1 MGWSS
6 WNTFGINISDKII
19 MRQADAMKAMG
30 LADVGYDHINI
41 DDGYFGGRNLRTGEL
56 LIHAKRFPSGLKP
69 VVDYIHS
76 LGLKAG
82 IYSDAGRNTCG
93 HYFQNDTIAH
103 DVGLYGYDERDCDF
117 FFNTLKFDFIKVDY
131 CGGNANENV
140 DHLNLDCEERY
151 TDIARAIA
159 KTGREDVRMNVCRWD
174 YPGNWVHDVAASW
187 RTTGD
192 IYAAWESIRDIIR
205 QNLYLSAY
213 CYGGRYN
220 DMDMLEVGRGIG
232 TEEDRT
238 HFGIWCI
245 MCSPLLIGCDMT
257 TLDQATLDLLKNEE
271 LIALNQD
278 VLHEQAY
285 VVRHHEGTY
294 VLVKD
299 ILQRYGRTR
308 AVAFYNS
315 TDKAADISIDFD
327 EIDLGGD
334 VAVRDLYR
342 HNDLGTKR
350 EKLTMRVPAHG
361 TRIYKLTADVRY
373 ERNRYEGECGYLGAY
388 QEIFNNQVKETAIYD
403 GNSAAS
409 GGMVAGW
416 LGKRADNDIQW
427 RNVYSE
433 SGGEYELTVSFIAGE
448 SRSMTLEVNGSLTQN
463 FDDCYSNAW
472 NEVATLSQRIQL
484 KPGDNIIRLY
494 NAAAWMP
501 DIDCISLRKLGAD
514 DRIPLGIR
522 PIANAGSACTT
533 ADCSYNVKGQ
543 RMDANAAGI
552 SIQQGRK
559 VLKPEAGC

>member
-1 MGWSS
+1 M
-6 WNTFGINISDKII
+6 
-19 MRQADAMKAMG
+19 
-30 LADVGYDHINI
+30 
-41 DDGYFGGRNLRTGEL
+41 
-56 LIHAKRFPSGLKP
+56 
-69 VVDYIHS
+69 
-76 LGLKAG
+76 
-82 IYSDAGRNTCG
+82 
-93 HYFQNDTIAH
+93 
-103 DVGLYGYDERDCDF
+103 
-117 FFNTLKFDFIKVDY
+117 
-131 CGGNANENV
+131 
-140 DHLNLDCEERY
+140 
-151 TDIARAIA
+151 
-159 KTGREDVRMNVCRWD
+159 
-174 YPGNWVHDVAASW
+174 
-187 RTTGD
+187 
-192 IYAAWESIRDIIR
+192 
-205 QNLYLSAY
+205 
-213 CYGGRYN
+213 
-220 DMDMLEVGRGIG
+220 
-232 TEEDRT
+232 
-238 HFGIWCI
+238 
-245 MCSPLLIGCDMT
+245 
-257 TLDQATLDLLKNEE
+257 
-271 LIALNQD
+271 
-278 VLHEQAY
+278 
-285 VVRHHEGTY
+285 
-294 VLVKD
+294 LVKD
-299 ILQRYGRTR
+299 ILQRYGHTR

-416 LGKRADNDIQW
+416 LGQRADNDIQW

-472 NEVATLSQRIQL
+472 NKVATLSQRIQL

-533 ADCSYNVKGQ
+533 ADCCYNVKGQ

-559 VLKPEAGC
+559 VLRPEAGC